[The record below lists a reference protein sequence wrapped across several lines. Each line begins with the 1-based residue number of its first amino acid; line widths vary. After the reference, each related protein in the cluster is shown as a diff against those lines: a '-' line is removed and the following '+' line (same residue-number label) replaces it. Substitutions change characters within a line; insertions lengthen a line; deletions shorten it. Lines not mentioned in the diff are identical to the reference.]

1 MFFQVLSDPVV
12 FTKMN
17 ESRAPQK
24 RNKLNQ
30 KTTNA
35 QGDFEGTTMPHG
47 PGEEARSGYVAWR
60 DVQV

>member
-1 MFFQVLSDPVV
+1 MKAGLH
-12 FTKMN
+12 KN
-17 ESRAPQK
+17 

-35 QGDFEGTTMPHG
+35 QGDVEGTTMPHG
-47 PGEEARSGYVAWR
+47 PGEEARSGYVAGR